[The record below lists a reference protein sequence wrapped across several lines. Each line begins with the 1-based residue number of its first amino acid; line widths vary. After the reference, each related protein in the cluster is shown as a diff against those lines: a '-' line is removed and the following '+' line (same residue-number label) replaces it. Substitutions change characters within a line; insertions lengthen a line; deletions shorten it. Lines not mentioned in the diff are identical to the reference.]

1 MAETERSPLEKSI
14 MEMARGGIQEM
25 VDYEMGRILSNI
37 MDPNTKATDK
47 RKVKVELEFVP
58 DEYRQTVKVSAQV
71 TSKLAVTS
79 AVQTM
84 LYMRVG
90 KDGIGATEMTAQIPG
105 QTSIYDAEQ
114 GPAPVLRIIKSA

>member
-1 MAETERSPLEKSI
+1 
-14 MEMARGGIQEM
+14 M

-47 RKVKVELEFVP
+47 RKVKVEMEFVP

-114 GPAPVLRIIKSA
+114 GPAPVLRVIKSA